1 MKKIYLDYAAAT
13 PVDPRVLKVME
24 PYFSDKFHNPSA
36 TYLAARQ
43 VRKDLEKARGDVA
56 GRLGAKPAEVVF
68 TAGATEA
75 NNLAIQGIMR
85 DFAGG
90 EALVTA
96 IEHESVLEPAGL
108 FKYKKVPV
116 AADGR
121 ILLNPSTSLRAGNLK
136 DLISDKTVLVS
147 IAYVNNE
154 IGTVQPLH
162 EIAALLAEKRQSR
175 RRQNNRLPLYFHTD
189 AAQAPNYFDIHVSR
203 LGVDLMSINGGKIY
217 GPKQSGALYVK
228 AGIKLHPLIVGG
240 GQEFNLRSGT
250 ENVAGAVG
258 LAAALKLAQE
268 RRNAEMIRLSHLRNL
283 FVNELEKALPNV
295 TINGSKKHQAP
306 HIISVTFPE
315 IDNERLMMQ
324 LDEAGVQA
332 ATGSACAAARVEPS
346 RVLSAIGLSD
356 DEARAT
362 LRFSLG
368 RQTTEADILK
378 TVELLNKLSN

>member
-13 PVDPRVLKVME
+13 PVDPQVFKAME

-43 VRKDLEKARGDVA
+43 VRKDLEEARGDVA
-56 GRLGAKPAEVVF
+56 GCFGAKPAEVVF

-85 DFAGG
+85 QFPDS
-90 EALVTA
+90 EALVSI
-96 IEHESVLEPAGL
+96 IEHESVLEPVRL

-121 ILLNPSTSLRAGNLK
+121 ILLNKLSN
-136 DLISDKTVLVS
+136 LISDKTVIVS
-147 IAYVNNE
+147 VVYVNNE
-154 IGTVQPLH
+154 IGTVQPLR
-162 EIAALLAEKRQSR
+162 EIAALLAEERQGR
-175 RRQNNRLPLYFHTD
+175 HRQNNRLPLYFHTD

-228 AGIKLHPLIVGG
+228 AGVKLKPIMVGG

-250 ENVAGAVG
+250 ENVAGTVG

-268 RRNAEMIRLSHLRNL
+268 RRKAEVIHLNHLRNL
-283 FVNELEKALPNV
+283 FVSELEKSLPNV

-315 IDNERLMMQ
+315 VDNERLMMQ

-346 RVLSAIGLSD
+346 HVLSAIGLSD
-356 DEARAT
+356 DDARAT

-368 RQTTEADILK
+368 RQTIEADTLQ